1 MDNTETHIST
11 LIDKYIQSFN
21 PNEKKAYEVARDHLG
36 SSFNIEISIGFIK
49 YKNSLSK

>member
-1 MDNTETHIST
+1 MDNAETHIST

-36 SSFNIEISIGFIK
+36 SSFNIETSIGFIK
-49 YKNSLSK
+49 YKKGLSK